1 MATGA
6 RALLPLSLLV
16 AGCTQSH
23 VSVLPYPIPLQLSA
37 AGGALLARASVDATT
52 APFPVV
58 VDTGTILTTF
68 DDNSGS
74 VRALTGALT
83 IYGIDAAQNPIPR
96 LTLSSVQL
104 FEGPLGFIGVSSA
117 ATRVGGVIG
126 GDNLS
131 RFAVGFDY
139 RGAQPTM
146 TLTESLTQCDCEL
159 APACDRQDAC
169 FAVLPFTLA
178 GGQDT
183 TLQGQTRITI
193 GQDQYSYPPTRVLL
207 DACLEPLPDPVDT
220 TACVR
225 PGESCPGHPAYLP
238 SGTDVKLVVAS
249 GFPGVALSA
258 NAYDRLRGAG
268 AAAALLAGPLTTL
281 HLVDPADEGP
291 VGAGVQVATTTIG
304 HVPATNDL
312 GASPLAFVSGKE
324 PFFGP
329 CASLARSRRIR
340 RAYIAA
346 TPADSDFEHANPGQC
361 SGEHCCLVD
370 YFGTRAC
377 LGAGGDYAKQCHDST
392 NGATTCNDS
401 SYDTPAAA
409 VVELKSPLSIYVMP
423 DVTPLLVGINADVR
437 PTAATVDGVI
447 GTAALA
453 QLVATI
459 DYPGSRFIAQ
469 CVREDDC
476 VAYPRLSLPSRLD
489 SCGSFCA
496 GPKDLLLCP
505 DLPGM
510 RACPPA
516 P

>member
-1 MATGA
+1 MATGG

-16 AGCTQSH
+16 VGCTQPRST
-23 VSVLPYPIPLQLSA
+23 VLPYPIPLELSG
-37 AGGALLARASVDATT
+37 AGGGLVGRATVGAGGT
-52 APFPVV
+52 PFSVV

-68 DDNSGS
+68 DDGSGG
-74 VRALTGALT
+74 VRAMTGDLTL
-83 IYGIDAAQNPIPR
+83 YGVDGVGNAIPR
-96 LTLSSVQL
+96 LAISDVQL
-104 FEGPLGFIGVSSA
+104 FEGPLGLIGVGGA
-117 ATRVGGVIG
+117 ATKVGGVIG

-139 RGAQPTM
+139 RGAAPTM
-146 TLTESLTQCDCEL
+146 TVTETLTQCDCEL
-159 APACDRQDAC
+159 APSCDRQELC
-169 FAVLPFTLA
+169 YAVLPFTLA

-193 GQDQYSYPPTRVLL
+193 GQNQYSYPPTRVLL
-207 DACLEPLPDPVDT
+207 DACLEPLPDPIPT
-220 TACVR
+220 TACVQ
-225 PGESCPGHPAYLP
+225 PGGTCPGDPAYVP
-238 SGTDVKLVVAS
+238 SGVDVKLIVAS

-268 AAAALLAGPLTTL
+268 AAAVLLGGPLTTL

-291 VGAGVQVATTTIG
+291 IGAGVQVATTTLG
-304 HVPATNDL
+304 RKGAGGDR
-312 GASPLAFVSGKE
+312 GASPLALVSGKE

-346 TPADSDFEHANPGQC
+346 TPADADFERAHPGQC
-361 SGEHCCLVD
+361 SGEHCCLLD
-370 YFGTRAC
+370 SARPC
-377 LGAGGDYAKQCHDST
+377 LGAGGDYTAQCA
-392 NGATTCNDS
+392 ATTNSTQCNDS
-401 SYDTPAAA
+401 SDDTPAAA
-409 VVELKSPLSIYVMP
+409 VVELESPLPIYVMP

-437 PTAATVDGVI
+437 PTQATVDGIV

-459 DYPGSRFIAQ
+459 DYPSSRFIAQ

-476 VAYPRLSLPSRLD
+476 VAYPRLSPQT
-489 SCGSFCA
+489 SCDFCA
-496 GPKDLLLCP
+496 GPKTLKLCP

>member
-1 MATGA
+1 MATGG
-6 RALLPLSLLV
+6 RALVPLALLV
-16 AGCTQSH
+16 AGCTTSH
-23 VSVLPYPIPLQLSA
+23 SSVLPYPIPLELSGPGGGLIGRA
-37 AGGALLARASVDATT
+37 TVSGAG
-52 APFPVV
+52 APFAVS
-58 VDTGTILTTF
+58 VDTGSILTTF
-68 DDNSGS
+68 DDGSGA
-74 VRALTGALT
+74 VRAMTGDLTVFGVDSA
-83 IYGIDAAQNPIPR
+83 GSAIPR
-96 LTLSSVQL
+96 LTITDVQL
-104 FEGPLGFIGVSSA
+104 FEGPLGVLGVGGA
-117 ATRVGGVIG
+117 ATKVAGVIG

-131 RFAVGFDY
+131 RFAIGFDY
-139 RGAQPTM
+139 RGSAPTM
-146 TLTESLTQCDCEL
+146 TVTENLTECDCEL
-159 APACDRQDAC
+159 APSCDRQDQC

-183 TLQGQTRITI
+183 TLQGQTRVTI
-193 GQDQYSYPPTRVLL
+193 GQDQYTYPPTRVLL
-207 DACLEPLPDPVDT
+207 DACLEPLPDPVET
-220 TACVR
+220 TACVQ
-225 PGESCPGHPAYLP
+225 PGGTCPGNPAYVP
-238 SGTDVKLVVAS
+238 SGVDVKLIVAS

-268 AAAALLAGPLTTL
+268 AAEALLAGPLTTL

-291 VGAGVQVATTTIG
+291 VGAGVEVATTTLG
-304 HVPATNDL
+304 RKAAGGDP
-312 GASPLAFVSGKE
+312 GASPLALVSGKE

-346 TPADSDFEHANPGQC
+346 TPADADFEKMHPGQC

-370 YFGTRAC
+370 NSRPC
-377 LGAGGDYAKQCHDST
+377 LGAGGDYAAQCAATT

-401 SYDTPAAA
+401 SGDTPAAA
-409 VVELKSPLSIYVMP
+409 VVELKSPLPIYVMK

-437 PTAATVDGVI
+437 PTQATVDGIV

-459 DYPGSRFIAQ
+459 DYPSSRFIAQ

-476 VAYPRLSLPSRLD
+476 VAYPRLSLPSNLD
-489 SCGSFCA
+489 CGFCN
-496 GPKDLLLCP
+496 GPRDLRFCP